1 MWTNLAHELILAS
14 ASARRLALLEQIA
27 VPVRQLVVPTP
38 GEDEPRLA
46 NESVTDYVMRTALE
60 KNVRTQAHIED
71 LTQPQTQ
78 PQSQTTTSV
87 SATAHLSNLPIL
99 SADTTVAMGELI
111 LGKPHD
117 RDDARRILTT
127 LAGQTHDVY
136 TAVVLR
142 FNRQTK
148 TALVHVRVS
157 MDSSLAKAIE
167 EYLDSGEPFGKAGAY
182 AVQGI
187 AAAYVTEVDGSYSAV
202 VGLPLYETAQLLRE
216 ARLYQ

>member
-60 KNVRTQAHIED
+60 KNLRTQNHIES
-71 LTQPQTQ
+71 LTGQTHNQNTSSTPDAPQL
-78 PQSQTTTSV
+78 
-87 SATAHLSNLPIL
+87 ATLPIL
-99 SADTTVAMGELI
+99 SADTTVAMGEMI
-111 LGKPHD
+111 LGKPRD
-117 RDDARRILTT
+117 REDARRILTT
-127 LAGQTHDVY
+127 LAGRTHNVY

-142 FNRQTK
+142 FNHQTK
-148 TALVHVRVS
+148 TALVQVQVS
-157 MDSSLAKAIE
+157 MAPALADAVD
-167 EYLDSGEPFGKAGAY
+167 EYIDSGEPFGKAGAY

-187 AAAYVTEVDGSYSAV
+187 AAAYVTEVVGSYSAV
-202 VGLPLYETAQLLRE
+202 VGLPLYETAQLLRD
-216 ARLYQ
+216 AGLYQ

>member
-27 VPVRQLVVPTP
+27 VPVRQLVVPTT

-60 KNVRTQAHIED
+60 KNQRTQKNID
-71 LTQPQTQ
+71 SVTQAQTQ
-78 PQSQTTTSV
+78 PATSV
-87 SATAHLSNLPIL
+87 PELPHLSNLPIL
-99 SADTTVAMGELI
+99 SADTTVAIGEQI
-111 LGKPHD
+111 LGKPRD

-142 FNRQTK
+142 FDGQTT
-148 TALVHVRVS
+148 TALVHARVR
-157 MDSSLAKAIE
+157 MAPSLAPAIE
-167 EYLDSGEPFGKAGAY
+167 DYIDSGEPFGKAGAY
-182 AVQGI
+182 AIQGI
-187 AAAYVTEVDGSYSAV
+187 AAAYVPEVLGSYSAV
-202 VGLPLYETAQLLRE
+202 VGLPLYETAQLLRD
-216 ARLYQ
+216 ARLYR